1 MRYPGMLP
9 NILSF
14 EKLKTEGINGFDLI
28 LILDKLIWLK
38 SYLLQNIEAI

>member
-1 MRYPGMLP
+1 MLP

-14 EKLKTEGINGFDLI
+14 EKLKTEGNNGFDLI

>member
-1 MRYPGMLP
+1 MLP

-14 EKLKTEGINGFDLI
+14 EKLKTEGIKGFDLI
-28 LILDKLIWLK
+28 LIVDKLIWLK

>member
-1 MRYPGMLP
+1 MLP

-14 EKLKTEGINGFDLI
+14 EKLKTEGTNGFDLI
-28 LILDKLIWLK
+28 LIVDILIWLK